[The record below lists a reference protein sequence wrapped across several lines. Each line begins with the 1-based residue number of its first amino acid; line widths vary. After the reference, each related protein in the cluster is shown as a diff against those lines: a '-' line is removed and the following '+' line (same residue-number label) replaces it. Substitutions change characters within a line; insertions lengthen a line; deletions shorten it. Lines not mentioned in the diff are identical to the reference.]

1 MTKVFIEVDE
11 TILDNFV
18 NTRLLEG
25 MRSLEDSIC
34 DLEYLQEHEQLKKYQ
49 QEDLDNDRRY
59 LEAHKVLREYYG
71 F

>member
-34 DLEYLQEHEQLKKYQ
+34 YLEYLQHQEQFNKHQ

-59 LEAHKVLREYYG
+59 LEAHKVLQEYYG

>member
-1 MTKVFIEVDE
+1 MTKVFLEVDE
-11 TILDNFV
+11 TTLDNFV
-18 NTRLLEG
+18 KARLLEG

-34 DLEYLQEHEQLKKYQ
+34 DLEYLQHHEQFKKHQ

-59 LEAHKVLREYYG
+59 LQAHKVLREYYG

>member
-1 MTKVFIEVDE
+1 MTKVFIDVDE

-34 DLEYLQEHEQLKKYQ
+34 YLEYLQHHEQFNKHQ

-59 LEAHKVLREYYG
+59 LQAHMVLREYYG